1 MCGLAAHPG
10 APRTHPDAD
19 GGPDRWRRGVKEGH
33 GARISPTVCNELPD
47 RGGWRSSGPGQGG
60 PSRGRAPPFRRRS
73 TADASGGMH
82 FFLAPETC
90 LSLSLIVPVAV
101 ASPSVAFAG
110 LDSVSVKVSSSSS
123 MESSVV
129 VMLTVFDVSFAANVR
144 VPDSAAK
151 SVRLRVAEAR
161 RRPARTPV
169 GFSCD
174 ARFLPATR
182 REGSGPSTSATC
194 RSSLPKNHSRSGYHP
209 PCVRS
214 RCRRGIRRP
223 RFRWRRRGIR
233 DRSPPDMCCKG

>member
-129 VMLTVFDVSFAANVR
+129 VVLTVFDVSFAANVR

-151 SVRLRVAEAR
+151 SVRLRGR
-161 RRPARTPV
+161 RGSQTAGPYTRRL
-169 GFSCD
+169 SCD
-174 ARFLPATR
+174 AVPSRYPLGRVWTVHECDVPFLVAEKPLAFRVSPTVC
-182 REGSGPSTSATC
+182 AI
-194 RSSLPKNHSRSGYHP
+194 SLPSRDS
-209 PCVRS
+209 
-214 RCRRGIRRP
+214 
-223 RFRWRRRGIR
+223 
-233 DRSPPDMCCKG
+233 